1 MLDRSSSRYVSL
13 LFVFDIAVT
22 LASLALAAWLRPHLP
37 FGKELVEPGGRVGA
51 AIYVTAVMVWSIV
64 LPMAAAYDARRIV
77 RARDEARAVFVGV
90 TQATLILAG
99 FLYLTFR
106 YLSRLLFVTF
116 FVIDLLLILAVR
128 LGLRVV
134 LKGNRPAAAGH
145 RVMIVGVNKVAAS
158 VGERIGELRW
168 MGLELAGY
176 IAEDGMAHSQNRA
189 DDGAAEPTLNGP
201 VLGCL
206 ADVPALVRSLKIS
219 ELIIALPL
227 RAHEEIPNM
236 ISDLSDVAVSIKVVP
251 DFFDLVYLRSSVE
264 ELGGMPLI
272 GLKEPVIPPY
282 ARAAKRVLDMVVSGL
297 ALIVLSPIVVLVA
310 VLIKLDSSGPIIF
323 RQQRVGEGGRLF
335 WMFKFRTMIEDAEKR
350 EAELMARSGN
360 GQIIFQKRPDDP
372 RLTRLGRLLR
382 RFSLDEIPQF
392 VNVLKGEMSLVG
404 PRPELPLIVDSYAPW
419 QRKRFAVPP
428 GMTGWWQVHS
438 RSQQPLHLRT
448 EDDLYYIQNYSLLL
462 DVRILCQTV
471 GAVISGR
478 GAY

>member
-1 MLDRSSSRYVSL
+1 MLDRSSSRYISL
-13 LFVFDIAVT
+13 LFVLDIAVT
-22 LASLALAAWLRPHLP
+22 VASLALATWLRPQLP
-37 FGKELVEPGGRVGA
+37 FGERLVEPGGRVGIVVYLTA
-51 AIYVTAVMVWSIV
+51 ALVWSII
-64 LPMAAAYDARRIV
+64 LPMVSAYDVRRLV
-77 RARDEARAVFVGV
+77 RARDEAQTVFAGV
-90 TQATLILAG
+90 TQGTLVLAG

-106 YLSRLLFVTF
+106 YLSRLLFITF
-116 FVIDLLLILAVR
+116 YVIDLALILAVR
-128 LGLRVV
+128 LILRLL
-134 LKGNRPAAAGH
+134 LKGNGAAQPGH
-145 RVMIVGVNKVAAS
+145 RVMVVGVNKVAAS

-168 MGLELAGY
+168 IGLELAGY
-176 IAEDGMAHSQNRA
+176 ISEDGIPNCENPA
-189 DDGAAEPTLNGP
+189 DDGAGQQTLNGP
-201 VLGCL
+201 VLGRL
-206 ADVPALVRSLKIS
+206 ADVPALVRSLNIS

-227 RAHEEIPNM
+227 RAHEDIPNM

-282 ARAAKRVLDMVVSGL
+282 ARAAKRVLDVFVSSL
-297 ALIVLSPIVVLVA
+297 ALILSSPVVA
-310 VLIKLDSSGPIIF
+310 VVALMIKLDSPGPIIF

-335 WMFKFRTMIEDAEKR
+335 WMYKFRTMVADAEKR
-350 EAELMARSGN
+350 ESELMARSGN
-360 GQIIFQKRPDDP
+360 GQIVFQKRPDDP

-392 VNVLKGEMSLVG
+392 VNVLKGDMSLVG